1 MLFWIFLFLVIVGV
15 SFFLALRSMKDYQE
29 FPTTTNINYGLFLIR
44 NSNALNEDVLE
55 LIRKSLLEQKLLISL
70 EKLSKGNL
78 QALIIY
84 GPTKILSL
92 FKGTLNLLELEEYSG
107 KIKIEKS
114 LAWEIG
120 IKDGI
125 NDLTQQKLVLPQL
138 HPDEELWWQI
148 VLQGAGGNFQTTLRI
163 VLAGVNMDRTK
174 DLKEQITKLL
184 ENFNLI
190 MLPQAYST
198 AQIISFYQ
206 KRTLSKSLL
215 PKGAPQ
221 ISQLTLSSKE
231 IQKLLNIS

>member
-1 MLFWIFLFLVIVGV
+1 MLLWILLFLIIVGV

-29 FPTTTNINYGLFLIR
+29 FPASTDISYGLFLIR
-44 NSNALNEDVLE
+44 NPNALNEDVLE
-55 LIRKSLLEQKLLISL
+55 SIRKLIFEQKLIISL

-84 GPTKILSL
+84 GPTRVLSS
-92 FKGTLNLLELEEYSG
+92 FKETLNLLELEEYSG

-125 NDLTQQKLVLPQL
+125 NDLTQQKLILPQL
-138 HPDEELWWQI
+138 HSDEELWWQI
-148 VLQGAGGNFQTTLRI
+148 VLQGAEGNFQTTLRA
-163 VLAGVNMDRTK
+163 VLIGVNMDRTK

-198 AQIISFYQ
+198 TQIINFYQ
-206 KRTLSKSLL
+206 KRTLSKPQL

-221 ISQLTLSSKE
+221 RSQQPLTSKE